1 MTRIQLPQG
10 PALVLRLL
18 GLLWVVVGV
27 MLACFKPGAISVSTV
42 TSVLQFTTILALVSL
57 GQGLV
62 ILAGGAGIDLSVGGM
77 VSLSAVLGMMGVRLG
92 LPLVVLPVLCV
103 LSGLLLGMLNG
114 LLVTRLSILPL
125 IATLGTLFVYSG
137 VAVAIT
143 GGAAMSGA
151 PDWLLAWGRGVAA
164 AIPIPFLALVVPAF
178 LIAVVLLSSSSW
190 GRWIYAMGFNERSA
204 RLVGIPVDAVRTTL
218 YSASG
223 ALAGAAGLAS
233 LAWLG
238 SARPNIG
245 QDLELQSLTAVMLG
259 GVSIL
264 GGRGGIAGVLAA
276 VLLLVTLKT
285 ALLQMNVNTVWQLGI
300 VGALLIGV
308 LLAERL
314 AQHWR

>member
-92 LPLVVLPVLCV
+92 LPLVALPVLCV

-164 AIPIPFLALVVPAF
+164 AIPIPFLVLVVPAF
-178 LIAVVLLSSSSW
+178 LVAVVLLSSSSW
-190 GRWIYAMGFNERSA
+190 GRWIYAMGFNEKSA

>member
-103 LSGLLLGMLNG
+103 ISGLLLGMLNG

-178 LIAVVLLSSSSW
+178 LVAVVLLSSSSW